1 MVSSSKCT
9 LCKNLLRV
17 VRSWSEL
24 VSLGWGRSL
33 PRPSSDRAPDETRHS
48 AWKTSGRYSQWWHHT
63 HPGMFL
69 WYFKSRLRLSFPQ
82 KGTIPHCFK
91 MLWWPHCE
99 VLLIFME
106 QVEFWHPSSKYVR
119 RWKKSDLFYIKDN
132 LTYMFFVMIRISQTT
147 VRFLFFFLTKPYLRR
162 RKYKLF
168 ACFLE
173 ATLVACTDGPV
184 TFEISIGEYI
194 SRSMLAT
201 SVGSDS
207 VSTKSIIA
215 F

>member
-9 LCKNLLRV
+9 LWKNLLLV

-33 PRPSSDRAPDETRHS
+33 PRPSSDRARDETGHS

-69 WYFKSRLRLSFPQ
+69 WYLKSRLRLSLSQ

-106 QVEFWHPSSKYVR
+106 QVEFWHPSSKYG
-119 RWKKSDLFYIKDN
+119 SDLFTLKTISRTCFLWWFVFRKQ
-132 LTYMFFVMIRISQTT
+132 LCIFFFFDKALPSSTKIQVIC
-147 VRFLFFFLTKPYLRR
+147 LFFGSNVGRLHRW
-162 RKYKLF
+162 
-168 ACFLE
+168 
-173 ATLVACTDGPV
+173 
-184 TFEISIGEYI
+184 
-194 SRSMLAT
+194 T
-201 SVGSDS
+201 SHVWN
-207 VSTKSIIA
+207 
-215 F
+215 

>member
-1 MVSSSKCT
+1 
-9 LCKNLLRV
+9 
-17 VRSWSEL
+17 
-24 VSLGWGRSL
+24 
-33 PRPSSDRAPDETRHS
+33 
-48 AWKTSGRYSQWWHHT
+48 
-63 HPGMFL
+63 
-69 WYFKSRLRLSFPQ
+69 
-82 KGTIPHCFK
+82 
-91 MLWWPHCE
+91 
-99 VLLIFME
+99 
-106 QVEFWHPSSKYVR
+106 
-119 RWKKSDLFYIKDN
+119 
-132 LTYMFFVMIRISQTT
+132 MFFVMIRISQTT